1 MHVLYTIIDASS
13 SDRVDGFG
21 ARADLPPAYRG
32 RLDRM
37 RSIEA
42 RRRTLAGL
50 WLLDHGLRARG
61 FDDGALA
68 RLGFSVDGRPEIDGG
83 PAFNISHSEALV
95 ACAIAPDGSA
105 IGLDVEVR
113 RPRSP
118 TRLARLLSGDERAI
132 ALADPPRFFDYWCAR
147 EATVKASGRVGL
159 KRIRALSL
167 AGDTARLDER
177 DWHLRALD
185 LDAGYAAC
193 LASDRPIGPVDLREL
208 SLPGRENTGP
218 HKSSDQ

>member
-1 MHVLYTIIDASS
+1 
-13 SDRVDGFG
+13 
-21 ARADLPPAYRG
+21 
-32 RLDRM
+32 M

-68 RLGFSVDGRPEIDGG
+68 RLGFSADGRPEIDGG
-83 PAFNISHSEALV
+83 PPFNISHSEALV
-95 ACAIAPDGSA
+95 ACAIAPEGAA
-105 IGLDVEVR
+105 IGLDVEAR

-159 KRIRALSL
+159 ARIKALTL
-167 AGDTARLDER
+167 HADHARLDGL
-177 DWHLRALD
+177 DWPLRRLELA
-185 LDAGYAAC
+185 AGYAAC
-193 LASDRPIGPVDLREL
+193 LASDRPIGDIDLVAL
-208 SLPGRENTGP
+208 
-218 HKSSDQ
+218 